1 MSTPNGTFD
10 CGHDLAELSNY
21 LDTGELQ
28 DPAHLDSCP
37 ECQAGLASLRRL
49 STLGKELLDADVAD
63 AGKGTDGWMQ
73 KILGNLALELRP
85 GRSIPLRGDHP
96 DDTLS
101 QTEGAVS
108 ALIRSIAD
116 TLPGTT
122 AGRCRLHGDVTT
134 PGAEVT
140 VEVHLAIVFGHPLE
154 ERASS
159 LRRQLARE
167 LAVQT
172 ELNITSIDITIT
184 DVLEPQPAGPGTAA
198 GLMGQTPPQEK
209 P

>member
-1 MSTPNGTFD
+1 MGAAPPPLTTPWWQR
-10 CGHDLAELSNY
+10 S
-21 LDTGELQ
+21 
-28 DPAHLDSCP
+28 PASP
-37 ECQAGLASLRRL
+37 SRK
-49 STLGKELLDADVAD
+49 S
-63 AGKGTDGWMQ
+63 
-73 KILGNLALELRP
+73 
-85 GRSIPLRGDHP
+85 
-96 DDTLS
+96 
-101 QTEGAVS
+101 
-108 ALIRSIAD
+108 

-134 PGAEVT
+134 PGDEVT

>member
-1 MSTPNGTFD
+1 MYAYAVEHFVF
-10 CGHDLAELSNY
+10 Y
-21 LDTGELQ
+21 
-28 DPAHLDSCP
+28 
-37 ECQAGLASLRRL
+37 
-49 STLGKELLDADVAD
+49 DVAD

-85 GRSIPLRGDHP
+85 GRSIPLRGGHP